1 MDLEQARFNMV
12 EQQIRPWEVLDQTVL
27 DLLFKVRREEFVP
40 AAYRSLA
47 FFDMEIPLGHVKSS
61 GGESMWSP
69 KLEARAVQTLQ
80 LKKTDKV
87 LEIGTGSGY
96 LTALLASLAGH
107 VYSVEIHPDSIK
119 EAETRLKAHGFDN
132 ITLETGDASQGWE
145 KHAPYDAIVVT
156 GSLPI
161 MPANLP
167 AQLAP
172 GGRLFAITGDDPVME
187 AQLVTCVSHGVFRT
201 ESLFETSV
209 KPLVN
214 AVQPERFIF

>member
-1 MDLEQARFNMV
+1 MDIEQARFNMV
-12 EQQIRPWEVLDQTVL
+12 EQQVRPWEVLDQTVL

-40 AAYRSLA
+40 APYRSLA
-47 FFDMEIPLGHVKSS
+47 FIDMEIPLGH
-61 GGESMWSP
+61 GESMWAP
-69 KLEARAVQTLQ
+69 KLEARALQALQ

-96 LTALLASLAGH
+96 LTALLASLAGQVH
-107 VYSVEIHPDSIK
+107 SVEIHPDLLS
-119 EAETRLKAHGFDN
+119 EAESRLKAHGFNN

-145 KHAPYDAIVVT
+145 KHAPYDAIIVT
-156 GSLPI
+156 GSLPV

-201 ESLFETSV
+201 ESLFETSL

-214 AVQPERFIF
+214 APQPERFVF

>member
-40 AAYRSLA
+40 ATYRSLA
-47 FFDMEIPLGHVKSS
+47 FFDMEIPLGQ
-61 GGESMWSP
+61 GESMWSP
-69 KLEARAVQTLQ
+69 KLEARAAQALQ
-80 LKKTDKV
+80 LNKTDKV

-107 VYSVEIHPDSIK
+107 VYSVEIHADFIR
-119 EAETRLKAHGFDN
+119 EAETRLKAHGFGN
-132 ITLETGDASQGWE
+132 ITLETGDASLGWE

-214 AVQPERFIF
+214 AVQPERFTF